1 MEYCKWI
8 NCELTDEKILQG
20 HEETTNLCLSVASMM
35 ISHHKIS
42 EYLSKPEI
50 GQWATSLCLLL
61 IDIMIVRFAI
71 ISNQVAL
78 CPAFKVASDEKQ
90 ETPTMV
96 ASIKLNELFSDLTNK
111 ESKAKILM
119 PEFWFQPY
127 KAMVIGLCRLDKFTS
142 YMRIPPGIFF
152 CLVCFSTFSIS
163 SCLFAIGFCFV
174 DFRTLDFGM
183 VTHD

>member
-1 MEYCKWI
+1 MEYCKWV
-8 NCELTDEKILQG
+8 NCELTDEKIIQG

-61 IDIMIVRFAI
+61 IDIVIVRFAI

-142 YMRIPPGIFF
+142 YMRIPPGT
-152 CLVCFSTFSIS
+152 CLLFTTIYKSAVCLYI
-163 SCLFAIGFCFV
+163 
-174 DFRTLDFGM
+174 
-183 VTHD
+183 